1 MNQIPVSNR
10 SGNATRTLGK
20 YLAVSSLGSIFGI
33 HEQALELRQKRMTL
47 LSENIAN
54 AETPNYKSKDL
65 DFKAAMSASQ
75 QKLVDLQKTNQG
87 HIEATNAAGNFEVF
101 RSPTNVSADGNT
113 VELHHQQMEFGKE
126 SGRFLAT
133 VQFIENRVGG
143 IRRAL
148 RGE

>member
-1 MNQIPVSNR
+1 LFNLSDKKEI
-10 SGNATRTLGK
+10 TLGEI
-20 YLAVSSLGSIFGI
+20 LAVSSLDNIFGI
-33 HEQALELRQKRMTL
+33 HGKALQLRQDRLTV

-54 AETPNYKSKDL
+54 AETPSYKSKDI
-65 DFKAAMSASQ
+65 DFKSAMSASSRQ
-75 QKLVDLQKTNQG
+75 LVSLQKTNEG
-87 HIEATNAAGNFEVF
+87 HIETRNAAGNYEVF
-101 RSPTNVSADGNT
+101 RNPINVSSDGNT

-126 SGRFLAT
+126 SGRYLAT